1 MQWKKCHCTQE
12 LFGNSF
18 TSKTPNPQF
27 LLPPPAAAF
36 HPLGLLLQHQ
46 TGRIWAQPEPEHDY
60 VRSNLVGGVWRGTHL
75 SSLSAGLLRGTCCNT
90 TITMCQAAVRL
101 LVRGFQMAGKG

>member
-1 MQWKKCHCTQE
+1 MHKGKSHSGKNCHCTQE
-12 LFGNSF
+12 LFANSF

-46 TGRIWAQPEPEHDY
+46 TGRVRAQPYSEQDC
-60 VRSNLVGGVWRGTHL
+60 VRNNQLGGCGGVHT
-75 SSLSAGLLRGTCCNT
+75 SAASVQGPLEAPAANT
-90 TITMCQAAVRL
+90 TITMCEAAVRL
-101 LVRGFQMAGKG
+101 LV